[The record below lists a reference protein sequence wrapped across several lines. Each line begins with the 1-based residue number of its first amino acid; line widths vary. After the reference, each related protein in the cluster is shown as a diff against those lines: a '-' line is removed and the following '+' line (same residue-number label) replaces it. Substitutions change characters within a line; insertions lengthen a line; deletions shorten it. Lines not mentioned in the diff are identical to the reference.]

1 MLLHRDIY
9 PGDDHFH
16 SEDHYMMVLVIQSCH
31 NTCVPLGA
39 GYLVSKTNDYS
50 FFKIGCFYYNCVES
64 TIVSIYLVII
74 GAS

>member
-9 PGDDHFH
+9 PGDDHYH

-39 GYLVSKTNDYS
+39 GY
-50 FFKIGCFYYNCVES
+50 
-64 TIVSIYLVII
+64 
-74 GAS
+74 